1 MVIGNI
7 ELSEFAP
14 IIAQLEQYLKRPIN
28 YLIYS
33 EEEWKTKL
41 ESKDPFATNV
51 IQAPRVMLIGD
62 ENAL

>member
-1 MVIGNI
+1 VIGSI
-7 ELSEFAP
+7 ELTQFAP
-14 IIAQLEQYLKRPIN
+14 MIAQLEQYLKRPIN

-41 ESKDPFATNV
+41 ESKDPFAINV
-51 IQAPRVMLIGD
+51 IQAPRLLLIGD